1 MSIADKITQLT
12 TIRGDIRTALAGK
25 GVSASDHDFADF
37 ATDISSISTGGLPA
51 EYEAVEYIEST
62 GTQYIDTGYK
72 PSKFTTTRLD
82 HQMTYI
88 DTSNNF
94 LFGIDVSGSANNF
107 YGAYIGSNNK
117 VECRHPYQNGYGYFT
132 AGTNR
137 QTLTFGGGNYSL
149 SDTIYSWALQ
159 APNYDKY
166 GNPNDFDNT
175 AQLNEFIFCC
185 NKTGTGNN
193 FTRYKLYKCQ
203 IFNNGTGEMY
213 RNFVPCKRK
222 ADDEA
227 GLYDLVNG
235 VFYTNQGTGSFIIPT

>member
-1 MSIADKITQLT
+1 MSISSKIESLITAANSVTGESRTDLT
-12 TIRGDIRTALAGK
+12 
-25 GVSASDHDFADF
+25 SAVQDLKDGYGG
-37 ATDISSISTGGLPA
+37 GGLPA

-88 DTSNNF
+88 DTSNNY
-94 LFGIDVSGSANNF
+94 LFGIDVRGVANNF
-107 YGAYIGSNNK
+107 YGAYIESNNR
-117 VECRHPYQNGYGYFT
+117 VHCSHPYQNGYGYFT
-132 AGTNR
+132 TGTNR
-137 QTLTFGGGNYSL
+137 MTLTFGGGNYSI
-149 SDTIYSWALQ
+149 SDATNNYALN
-159 APNYDKY
+159 ANGGYAF
-166 GNPNDFDNT
+166 GNPNEFNNT
-175 AQLNEFIFCC
+175 GQLNLFIFCC
-185 NKTGTGNN
+185 NKSGTGGS

-213 RNFVPCKRK
+213 RNFVPCIRK

-235 VFYTNQGTGSFIIPT
+235 VFYTNQGTGDFVVPT